1 MDFLSE
7 YEDFECLPWDPDSKA
22 FEGVG
27 RFQGNGNLGLQ
38 VCVAKCDS
46 RPSVAELRKVWKARE
61 GGKGFPLL
69 LIVFYES
76 VGLETAAVCGPEGDN
91 PPVNYDVNPD
101 VVERWCAAA
110 LKKPDRISALM
121 FLTATDIEEQ
131 SELPGVLNAGLFATN
146 ELVNGVP
153 SRTDWDTMCSTGK
166 DLRGKESQALLEN
179 LGFEGKGLDLGGDTL
194 ELSIPRC
201 TII

>member
-1 MDFLSE
+1 MNFLSE

-46 RPSVAELRKVWKARE
+46 RPSVAELSKVWKARE

-76 VGLETAAVCGPEGDN
+76 AGLETAVVCGPEGDN

-101 VVERWCAAA
+101 WVERWCAAA
-110 LKKPDRISALM
+110 VSHRAS
-121 FLTATDIEEQ
+121 
-131 SELPGVLNAGLFATN
+131 N
-146 ELVNGVP
+146 
-153 SRTDWDTMCSTGK
+153 RW
-166 DLRGKESQALLEN
+166 
-179 LGFEGKGLDLGGDTL
+179 
-194 ELSIPRC
+194 
-201 TII
+201 